1 MIDWLM
7 NNQQL
12 ISLLISLS
20 TLLVWMFYAHLLL
33 RNFRRQRQPSLLINR
48 GAGKGLGSLCLISNM
63 SAEPMFINQLVVCI
77 ETSRGTLSVD
87 ITDIRQSMDDDVP
100 PDLAI
105 HQTTHQ
111 GPLSSGDFIHVGTF
125 QGMVRRVAELNGIE
139 LQGHQPVG
147 DWQFHSIEIR
157 AVAFYGPERHPLGVL
172 RRFKLG
178 DLADPECR
186 LAPESPF
193 THQLTSWR
201 ERRRV
206 RRWLSEGLND

>member
-7 NNQQL
+7 KNQQL
-12 ISLLISLS
+12 VSLLISLS

-48 GAGKGLGSLCLISNM
+48 GAGKGLGSLCIISNM
-63 SAEPMFINQLVVCI
+63 SAEPMFINQLVVSVV
-77 ETSRGTLSVD
+77 TSRGPLEVD
-87 ITDIRQSMDDDVP
+87 ITDIRQSMEDDVS

-125 QGMVRRVAELNGIE
+125 QGMLRRVAELNGIQ

-147 DWQFHSIEIR
+147 DWQFHCMEIR

-178 DLADPECR
+178 DLTDPECR
-186 LAPESPF
+186 LVPESPF

-201 ERRRV
+201 DRRRV

>member
-7 NNQQL
+7 KNQQL

-63 SAEPMFINQLVVCI
+63 SAEPMFINQLLVCI

-147 DWQFHSIEIR
+147 DWQFHTLEIR

-172 RRFKLG
+172 RRFCLG
-178 DLADPECR
+178 DLTDPECR
-186 LAPESPF
+186 LVPESPF

-201 ERRRV
+201 DRRRV
-206 RRWLSEGLND
+206 RAWLSEGLND